1 MVWPAGVAVRCAAL
15 AAMAQTGGL
24 FGEEKWA
31 KLLNDPQVAELLS
44 KNPDLETKMAD
55 LRRDPKTLA
64 THLADPRMLQIF
76 SVLARHG
83 GGEGGDSAAASFD
96 AAASRAMPSSSEA
109 PPAAGATSGA
119 TVSPPAAEA
128 QEETPEAAAKRKSD
142 EAKAAGNVAYKARKY
157 DDALAAY
164 TEAVEAN
171 PDNLAA
177 MINRAAVKLDQGDF
191 AAAEADCRAAIE
203 ANKERHLRADFK
215 LIARAYGRIGT
226 ARARAGDLSGAI
238 EAFESSL
245 VESNDYKINEH
256 LLAAKRALKK
266 QMEEAYISPEL
277 SAAAREE
284 GNAAFRVKD
293 FPIAIKHYSEAIKR
307 NPTNPVAY
315 SNRAAAYTKLGEFP
329 MAMKDCDACLD
340 IDGKY
345 MKAWSRKGAI
355 HFFMKEFHK
364 CLDVY
369 QKGLEIDPTSKEM
382 RDGLL
387 KTQQAIAARQSEG
400 GADEATAK
408 QAMQDPEIQ
417 SILSDPLINNMLQ
430 QMESDPKYAA
440 KAMSDPV
447 IAAKIN
453 KLIAAGVLRTG

>member
-1 MVWPAGVAVRCAAL
+1 M
-15 AAMAQTGGL
+15 
-24 FGEEKWA
+24 WA
-31 KLLNDPQVAELLS
+31 KLRNDPQVSQLLS
-44 KNPDLETKMAD
+44 QNPDLETKMAD

-64 THLADPRMLQIF
+64 THISDPRMMQIF
-76 SVLARHG
+76 SAIARQA
-83 GGEGGDSAAASFD
+83 GGEGGNAAATSFD
-96 AAASRAMPSSSEA
+96 AAASSATPSSSYSM
-109 PPAAGATSGA
+109 PAAGATSGS
-119 TVSPPAAEA
+119 TETPQPPPPKEE
-128 QEETPEAAAKRKSD
+128 EETPETTVKRKSD
-142 EAKAAGNVAYKARKY
+142 EAKAAGNAAYKARKY
-157 DDALAAY
+157 DEAMAAY
-164 TEAVEAN
+164 TQAVEIN

-177 MINRAAVKLDQGDF
+177 LINRAAVKLDQGDY

-215 LIARAYGRIGT
+215 LIARAHGRIGT
-226 ARARAGDLSGAI
+226 ARARAGDLTGAI

-245 VESNDYKINEH
+245 IESNDYKINEQ

-266 QMEEAYISPEL
+266 QTEEAYISPEL

-293 FPIAIKHYSEAIKR
+293 FPTAIKHYTEAIKR

-329 MAMKDCDACLD
+329 MAMKDCDACLE
-340 IDGKY
+340 IDDKY
-345 MKAWSRKGAI
+345 IKAWSRKGAI
-355 HFFMKEFHK
+355 HFFMKEYHK

-387 KTQQAIAARQSEG
+387 KTQQAIAARQNEG
-400 GADEATAK
+400 GVDEATAK

-417 SILSDPLINNMLQ
+417 AILSDPLVNNMLQ

-447 IAAKIN
+447 IASKIN

>member
-1 MVWPAGVAVRCAAL
+1 
-15 AAMAQTGGL
+15 MAQTGSL
-24 FGEEKWA
+24 FGEEMWA
-31 KLLNDPQVAELLS
+31 KLRNDPQVAKLLS
-44 KNPDLETKMAD
+44 ENPDLETKMAD
-55 LRRDPKTLA
+55 LRRDPQTLA
-64 THLADPRMLQIF
+64 THISDPRMMQIF
-76 SVLARHG
+76 SALARQS
-83 GGEGGDSAAASFD
+83 GGEGGGVAGASFD
-96 AAASRAMPSSSEA
+96 AAASRAMPSSSGA
-109 PPAAGATSGA
+109 MPAAGATSGA
-119 TVSPPAAEA
+119 TAPPPPPPAEE
-128 QEETPEAAAKRKSD
+128 EETPEAAAKRKSD
-142 EAKAAGNVAYKARKY
+142 DAKAAGNAAYKARKY

-164 TEAVEAN
+164 TEAVEIN

-177 MINRAAVKLDQGDF
+177 LINRAAVKLDQGDF
-191 AAAEADCRAAIE
+191 AAAEADCRTAIE
-203 ANKERHLRADFK
+203 ANKERNLRADFK
-215 LIARAYGRIGT
+215 LIARAHGRIGT
-226 ARARAGDLSGAI
+226 ARARAGNLTGAI

-245 VESNDYKINEH
+245 IESNDYKINEQ

-266 QMEEAYISPEL
+266 QTEEAYISPEL

-293 FPIAIKHYSEAIKR
+293 FPTAIKHYTEAIKR
-307 NPTNPVAY
+307 NPTDPVAY

-345 MKAWSRKGAI
+345 IKAWSRKGAI
-355 HFFMKEFHK
+355 HFFMKEYHK

-387 KTQQAIAARQSEG
+387 KTQQAIAARQNEG

-417 SILSDPLINNMLQ
+417 AILSDPLINNMLQ
-430 QMESDPKYAA
+430 QMETDPKYAA
-440 KAMSDPV
+440 KAMADPV